1 MSYLS
6 DSVSPSVAKQSS
18 AWVLPLSLAVLCVLM
33 AVFSLYSWQITL
45 TSGDNEIA
53 HINQV
58 VLQNSRAIVQQ
69 REAGFKMLGQRL
81 SVLSESGLKTEG
93 QTLLDNIIHFPNG
106 VRSIAYIT
114 AAGGQRFYASASGDG
129 ADPATVSVFSREIQA
144 AHASSQVIKGAPEWD
159 ALNGEWLLPIF
170 FAVRNDNSGEVVGT
184 ITARV
189 TLQDRLNGWEEIN
202 LGRDTRIV
210 VVGVDGIPRYSAPDF
225 NSFSSHEGLRL
236 MQSIMSRIRHQ
247 DSNSGWLDIRQWTTG
262 DNVDYRVHFARI
274 EPGLYSLVLRPREVY
289 RQALLQSL
297 QPAFWILLLLV
308 MGTVFIHIL
317 VMNQQ
322 RRYRA
327 YLLFQAHHD
336 PLTGLLN
343 RGRLLQ
349 LINSSIHKQADNPL
363 TLVLLNLDYF
373 NRVNDQHGH
382 SVGDQVLRQVPA
394 RLQTVLSSH
403 DWVARH
409 SGDEFMIVLRDANS
423 LGSQD
428 VLIMA
433 LMASLQDEFEVE
445 NRIIRLGVSVGV
457 ATYPEDASSA
467 EDLLGKADAA
477 LHKAKADGRGQI
489 VNYSCSIAEQM
500 LRSKKLEHEM
510 EGCWKRNEMR
520 VHYQPQV
527 DCQTGELVGAEALV
541 RWYNRDLGNVS
552 PAEFIPLAEAT
563 GMIRQIDT
571 YVMREACAFIQQLS
585 ELCQKPL
592 RISVNLSPANLLDS
606 ELIHDI
612 SGLLSRYALEP
623 QQLTVEITETAMLN
637 DFEKAAQQLSQLRA
651 IGVGVSVDDFGTGYS
666 SLAYI
671 HKLPVTEIKIDRSF
685 IDQIGTDPHD
695 RALTSAVIA
704 MGRRLQL
711 EVVAEGVEDAEQ
723 WRILAGQKCD
733 TIQGYHIAR
742 PMHCN
747 DFLHFARTQRPRPAY
762 TRGDDD
768 QTMPASTAAAIPATS
783 SAHS

>member
-6 DSVSPSVAKQSS
+6 DSVSPAVAKQSS

-45 TSGDNEIA
+45 ASGDSDIE
-53 HINQV
+53 HINRV
-58 VLQNSRAIVQQ
+58 MLQNSHAIVRQ
-69 REAGFKMLGQRL
+69 REAGFDMLGQRL
-81 SVLSESGLKTEG
+81 SVMSDSALKREG
-93 QTLLDNIIHFPNG
+93 QTLLDNIIHFSNG

-114 AAGGQRFYASASGDG
+114 AAGGQRVYASVTGDA
-129 ADPATVSVFSREIQA
+129 ADQAAVSVFGSEIQA
-144 AHASSQVIKGAPEWD
+144 AQASSQVIKGAPEWD
-159 ALNGEWLLPIF
+159 ALSGEWLLPVF
-170 FAVRNDNSGEVVGT
+170 FAVRNGKTGDAVG
-184 ITARV
+184 IIMARV

-202 LGRDTRIV
+202 LGQDTRIA

-225 NSFSSHEGLRL
+225 NSFSSHEGFRL
-236 MQSIMSRIRHQ
+236 LQSIMSRILRQ
-247 DSNSGWLDIRQWTTG
+247 DSESGWLDIRQWTAG

-274 EPGLYSLVLRPREVY
+274 EPGLYSLVLRPLDVY

-297 QPAFWILLLLV
+297 QPAFWILVLLV
-308 MGTVFIHIL
+308 IGTVFIQVL

-327 YLLFQAHHD
+327 HLLFQAHHD

-349 LINSSIHKQADNPL
+349 LINNSIHKHADSPL

-373 NRVNDQHGH
+373 NRVNDQYGH
-382 SVGDQVLRQVPA
+382 AVGDQVLCQVPA

-409 SGDEFMIVLRDANS
+409 SGDEFMIVLRDTGS

-445 NRIIRLGVSVGV
+445 NRLIRLSVSVGV

-510 EGCWKRNEMR
+510 EGCWTRNEMR

-606 ELIHDI
+606 GLIHDV

-651 IGVGVSVDDFGTGYS
+651 IGVGVSLDDFGTGYS
-666 SLAYI
+666 SLAYV

-685 IDQIGTDPHD
+685 IDQIGTDAHD

-742 PMHCN
+742 PMPCA
-747 DFLHFARTQRPRPAY
+747 DFLQFVRTQRPQCVRG
-762 TRGDDD
+762 GDD
-768 QTMPASTAAAIPATS
+768 QKIPASTAAAIPATT